1 MAKLVL
7 TNSTVSLNGQD
18 ISSSVAAITI
28 STSAAEVPTTNFGS
42 GGAVTRVS
50 GLIDNS
56 VTLSMHND
64 YNAIDGLIFP
74 LIGSTAVTMIVK
86 PAGTAAASAP
96 AAPARERSARQRH
109 PSPPAGKS
117 RWRRPRRPSQR
128 SRSERSYDVRPH
140 SGHHQP
146 DRAHRLLKQ
155 VRTIHIQTGLCQAY
169 R

>member
-7 TNSTVSLNGQD
+7 TNSTVSLNSTD

-42 GGAVTRVS
+42 GGAVTRVA

-74 LIGSTAVTMIVK
+74 LIGSTAVTMVIK
-86 PAGTAAASAP
+86 ASTAAVSTAN
-96 AAPARERSARQRH
+96 
-109 PSPPAGKS
+109 PSYTFSVLCTEWTPVNGAVG
-117 RWRRPRRPSQR
+117 
-128 SRSERSYDVRPH
+128 ELNTADVTWPI
-140 SGHHQP
+140 SG
-146 DRAHRLLKQ
+146 
-155 VRTIHIQTGLCQAY
+155 TITKAVA
-169 R
+169 

>member
-74 LIGSTAVTMIVK
+74 LIGSTAVTMVIK
-86 PAGTAAASAP
+86 AGTAAVSTAN
-96 AAPARERSARQRH
+96 
-109 PSPPAGKS
+109 PSYTFSVLCTEWTPVNGAVG
-117 RWRRPRRPSQR
+117 
-128 SRSERSYDVRPH
+128 ELNTADVTWPI
-140 SGHHQP
+140 SG
-146 DRAHRLLKQ
+146 
-155 VRTIHIQTGLCQAY
+155 TITKTVA
-169 R
+169 

>member
-7 TNSTVSLNGQD
+7 TNSTVSLNATD

-42 GGAVTRVS
+42 GGAVTRVA

-74 LIGSTAVTMIVK
+74 LIGSTAVTMVIK
-86 PAGTAAASAP
+86 ASTAAVSTAN
-96 AAPARERSARQRH
+96 
-109 PSPPAGKS
+109 PSYTFSVLCTEWTPVNGAVG
-117 RWRRPRRPSQR
+117 
-128 SRSERSYDVRPH
+128 ELNTADVTWPI
-140 SGHHQP
+140 SG
-146 DRAHRLLKQ
+146 
-155 VRTIHIQTGLCQAY
+155 TITKAVA
-169 R
+169 